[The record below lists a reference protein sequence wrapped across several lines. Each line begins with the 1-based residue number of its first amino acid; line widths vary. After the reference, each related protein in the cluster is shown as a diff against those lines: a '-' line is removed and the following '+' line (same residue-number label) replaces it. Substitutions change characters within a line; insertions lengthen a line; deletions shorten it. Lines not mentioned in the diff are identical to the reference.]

1 MTRSL
6 ERIIIVMV
14 VVLASVGEASS
25 GAEVG
30 RGASVERSS
39 ALRVLSERG
48 CGRATAYSEFNKIV
62 TIGDKTHVS
71 WLDSENGKFL
81 VKIQTLDR
89 ETGKWSAV
97 YTVGEAYDNHGGPS
111 LTSDSSGYLH
121 IVYYPHHHPFRYRRS
136 VRANDASQ
144 WTEEVQFGKKCT
156 YSSMVCTADDKLVLV
171 CRESRT
177 RQWVLNLY
185 EKPANGVWKGPR
197 TILHGNAP
205 SGYTRWQAA
214 LVLGRDGKTL
224 HMSFMLFERAL
235 TEVGYAIG
243 YLRSP
248 DAGKSWQ
255 RSDGEGITLP
265 ATPATIEIVAG
276 SATVEGPT
284 NFRPGNIALDPDG
297 VPWVIYSRMDREPF
311 EAWVARLTAEG
322 KWQKIPLLPVIERKW
337 KGRGVKTPGSIVFGR
352 DGTMYVVV
360 TTARSGTGDELA
372 FWGHPSAEVALL
384 VSKDHGRTFS
394 LFEVSST
401 DDSAANWLPNLE
413 RPTRSEPIKVPVLI
427 YTHGPRGKTN
437 KDIMNNEVVFC
448 DVDSLLTRARP

>member
-1 MTRSL
+1 MRSL
-6 ERIIIVMV
+6 ERIVVVMV
-14 VVLASVGEASS
+14 VVLAGVGEPS
-25 GAEVG
+25 GGAGVG
-30 RGASVERSS
+30 RRASVMGSS

-62 TIGDKTHVS
+62 TIGEKTHVS

-89 ETGKWSAV
+89 GTREWSAV

-111 LTSDSSGYLH
+111 LTCDSSGYLH

-136 VRANDASQ
+136 VRPNDASQ

-156 YSSMVCTADDKLVLV
+156 YSSLVCTADDKLVLV

-185 EKPANGVWKGPR
+185 EKSVNGVWKGPR

-205 SGYTRWQAA
+205 SGYARWQGA

-235 TEVGYAIG
+235 TEVGYAVG

-248 DAGKSWQ
+248 DAGKTWE
-255 RSDGEGITLP
+255 RSDGESVTLP
-265 ATPATIEIVAG
+265 ATPATIEIVDG

-284 NFRPGNIALDPDG
+284 NFRPGNIALDPEG
-297 VPWVIYSRMDREPF
+297 VPWVLYSRMDREPF

-322 KWQKIPLLPVIERKW
+322 KWQKIPLLPVIKRKW
-337 KGRGVKTPGSIVFGR
+337 KDRGVKTPGSIVFGR
-352 DGTMYVVV
+352 DGAMYMVV
-360 TTARSGTGDELA
+360 TTVQSGTGDELA

-384 VSKDHGRTFS
+384 VSKDQGRTFS
-394 LFEVSST
+394 VFEVSCA

-413 RPTRSEPIKVPVLI
+413 RPTRSEPIKVPALI

-437 KDIMNNEVVFC
+437 KDIMSNEVIWC
-448 DVDSLLTRARP
+448 DMASLPAKAQP